1 MLLSKIK
8 GKKILIITHAGCDV
22 DAIGAAA
29 ALSFALSKKNKVEIS
44 VPEHIAKPA
53 KAFAEKQKI
62 PYHLNGFDDISSFD
76 CLFLVDF
83 NSLSMAASA
92 ADAIKRFNGPI
103 YLIDHHE
110 KTGEKI
116 GNRVNALINPEAV
129 ASCEIV
135 FELLQ
140 KNRIPIDGRIATCIA
155 AGIVTDS
162 AHFQTAN
169 SKTFAIMAA
178 VMQKNKKNLSELLSL
193 FSAPLTF
200 DQKIAVLKA
209 AKRSRIFRINDFI
222 AVTADIGAFEA
233 DAAATLVKIGAD
245 IAFAG
250 DSEEGKLRISGR
262 AAQHVLKKTGFDLA
276 KNVFQKMPAFYP
288 GSGGG
293 HPGAAGFNGEGN
305 DIESALMKC
314 IELAR
319 EFFQKNKGFLFK
331 EYT

>member
-1 MLLSKIK
+1 MQLSSIK
-8 GKKILIITHAGCDV
+8 GKKILIVTHAGCDV
-22 DAIGAAA
+22 DAIAAA
-29 ALSFALSKKNKVEIS
+29 AGLSFALSKKNKVEIA
-44 VPEHIAKPA
+44 VPQHIAKPA

-62 PYHLNGFDDISSFD
+62 PYHLNGFDDISSFG

-83 NSLSMAASA
+83 NSLSMAGSA

-116 GNRVNALINPEAV
+116 GKRVNALINPEAV

-135 FELLQ
+135 FDLLQ
-140 KNRIPIDGRIATCIA
+140 KNRIPIDERIATCIA

-178 VMQKNKKNLSELLSL
+178 VMQKNKKNLSWLLSL

-200 DQKIAVLKA
+200 DQKIAALKA

-222 AVTADIGAFEA
+222 AATADIGAFEA
-233 DAAATLVKIGAD
+233 DAASTLVKIGAD

-250 DSEEGKLRISGR
+250 DSDDGKLRISGR

-276 KNVFQKMPAFYP
+276 KDVFQKMPAFYP

-293 HPGAAGFNGEGN
+293 HAGAAGFNGEGE
-305 DIESALMKC
+305 DIKAALMKC

-319 EFFQKNKGFLFK
+319 EFFQKNKGFMFK